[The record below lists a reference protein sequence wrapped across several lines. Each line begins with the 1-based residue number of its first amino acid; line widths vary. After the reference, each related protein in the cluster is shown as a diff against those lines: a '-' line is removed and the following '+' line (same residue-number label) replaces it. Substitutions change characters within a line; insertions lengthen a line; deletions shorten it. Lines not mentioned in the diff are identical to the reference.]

1 MVTVTIAIQTPNT
14 ISIVEKIL
22 PVSES
27 VFLSPPSFE
36 VLKVVVADVVSITVD
51 AVVTK
56 SVVVVIS
63 HSSSKSLIVPGTVQL
78 NFAKSRRNE

>member
-1 MVTVTIAIQTPNT
+1 M
-14 ISIVEKIL
+14 L
-22 PVSES
+22 PVPES
-27 VFLSPPSFE
+27 ILLSPPSVK

-51 AVVTK
+51 AVVSK